1 MEELESSG
9 LLNEGDNAGQPPS
22 AVSEEQLT
30 AALLHDTPSNST
42 LAEEPS
48 VETGNSD
55 KVAESEPDA
64 GASGSTQAEQRVLG
78 SLDGCPGWHE
88 VMDMDSGKVYFWNEE
103 TDDVA
108 WDPPEGSV
116 PRSKQQNDATFAAA
130 HAAAPEAK
138 PVSRTALDSRPAAE
152 AAECSADAAV
162 ATPRSPQEESMAAQY
177 QGSRPAGGLD
187 RQPDELPA
195 QDDPEEGEID
205 KRTAAVERPA
215 EEVGTTGEEL
225 LTSAWEAAERIC
237 GPVPLL
243 VRLAVE
249 VEVRLRDWRTF
260 SEAQRRAADSGER
273 GRALSWASYQRSVQE
288 NWRTL
293 QAALPMALTEAEAG
307 LAAATAAIADASA
320 AAAGAPQVPEAED
333 GEIQTDS
340 KAAPDGSGSPPV
352 SQTPAPA
359 DVPLPAEDPQ
369 PSQPPLPAN
378 AEDNDVDMELD
389 ASPVAPQPFSQPQQT
404 QPAPVSQSVGVDLA
418 QINSRIAAAS
428 AAGGQQPAQPTIMVP
443 LPAPAPQWPGF
454 YVPYAHYMHHP
465 PFYAPQPLAAPASA
479 PLAPAAATSSHA
491 HTENGSA
498 PPLPAD
504 SAAQPPLPE
513 DRAASGP
520 SASGRVSPPVSAAQP
535 RTKEYRAEPVRA
547 VTPPSPQG
555 GAAPSG
561 ADGGG
566 LQQLPAGE
574 EERKRK
580 REKAGVGTGPLAKK
594 KKALKVGKAT
604 SSLIDKWAAVRKDL
618 VSHASMPTTLIF

>member
-1 MEELESSG
+1 MLHKKKSEGTTRRARLDIVNTDSGDADGSSSDTIAAALEERKKKQEESLRAAAAAAAKRAAANLTTYFADDIEPAPSSAVNGGLHTVPPAPQSSHPTAATTDAPASEDGDSMDAELANFMEELESSG
-9 LLNEGDNAGQPPS
+9 LLNEGDN
-22 AVSEEQLT
+22 
-30 AALLHDTPSNST
+30 
-42 LAEEPS
+42 
-48 VETGNSD
+48 
-55 KVAESEPDA
+55 A

-333 GEIQTDS
+333 GE
-340 KAAPDGSGSPPV
+340 
-352 SQTPAPA
+352 
-359 DVPLPAEDPQ
+359 
-369 PSQPPLPAN
+369 
-378 AEDNDVDMELD
+378 
-389 ASPVAPQPFSQPQQT
+389 
-404 QPAPVSQSVGVDLA
+404 
-418 QINSRIAAAS
+418 
-428 AAGGQQPAQPTIMVP
+428 
-443 LPAPAPQWPGF
+443 
-454 YVPYAHYMHHP
+454 
-465 PFYAPQPLAAPASA
+465 
-479 PLAPAAATSSHA
+479 
-491 HTENGSA
+491 
-498 PPLPAD
+498 
-504 SAAQPPLPE
+504 
-513 DRAASGP
+513 
-520 SASGRVSPPVSAAQP
+520 
-535 RTKEYRAEPVRA
+535 
-547 VTPPSPQG
+547 
-555 GAAPSG
+555 
-561 ADGGG
+561 
-566 LQQLPAGE
+566 

-618 VSHASMPTTLIF
+618 VEEGKEEDVLDADALARKRLREAEEWRLKQLRAGVSSEDNSNFQPLAVDWREKLKTSKKAAAEPKRKPASVQQAPVTYNEKPDLEALSVGLPAGWKALWDKTSKEVYYANPKTKETSWEKPT